1 MSAIVVLL
9 FAGICRIR
17 LSCPENVNYDHCM
30 SCLEIGLAHLLIS
43 GVVIRDVTNRY
54 FVLFSAFLHV
64 VLTFGH
70 LVLQLPNLLQSI
82 QN

>member
-17 LSCPENVNYDHCM
+17 LSCPENVKYDHCNF
-30 SCLEIGLAHLLIS
+30 SKFLGHLLIS
-43 GVVIRDVTNRY
+43 GVVIRDVTNCY

-70 LVLQLPNLLQSI
+70 LVLQLPNLLKSV